1 MNPIKRAFSIV
12 SALIMTVNIVAFF
25 GFGVSAQDSSAD
37 FATVSETAG
46 NAGTINI
53 GRNNVSLKSSDY
65 YSFTPADGGYYAITG
80 EAIVRT
86 AKKADDN
93 TVKNVSEKNMHSY
106 FNKYGL
112 RASDLFYFEADSLYC
127 VYFSDWFGENDKAEI
142 TVEYYGEITD
152 YSYEKTE
159 VNSQNIEAGVFMR
172 NDSEK
177 DYPYLGSVCCFPAEI
192 RFSGGKTL
200 ENDSWSGYMKIR
212 DLGTQTLKV
221 FMSNNDGPVFEFE
234 VVYEPEYVESVELPA
249 GFSPYLF
256 VVFSGGPGYY
266 YWNLIYPNR
275 ITVNLKNG
283 SKSVVDNAGRT
294 HYFISENEIRH
305 SLRMDYERNEKDRIV
320 FRVYIDGDIY
330 SEKEATC
337 SSSLLIDIIELIKNI
352 KEEITE
358 SADRISG
365 GDDTNTV
372 LPDFFSNL
380 TSVFRY
386 FIKHRIY
393 IMKNGYYFNGTIPN
407 MTNWLVTI

>member
-1 MNPIKRAFSIV
+1 MNLVKRTFSLV
-12 SALIMTVNIVAFF
+12 LALALTLNIAALSGTVA
-25 GFGVSAQDSSAD
+25 SAQDTGAD

-93 TVKNVSEKNMHSY
+93 TVKKFSEKNMHSY

-200 ENDSWSGYMKIR
+200 KNDSWSGYMKIR

-234 VVYEPEYVESVELPA
+234 VVYEPEDVESVELPA
-249 GFSPYLF
+249 NFRPSLF
-256 VVFSGGPGYY
+256 EVFSGGSGYY
-266 YWNLIYPNR
+266 YWNLIYPDK
-275 ITVNLKNG
+275 ITVNFKNG
-283 SKSVVDNAGRT
+283 NKSVVTDIFRT
-294 HYFISENEIRH
+294 SSFISENEIRH
-305 SLRMDYERNEKDRIV
+305 SLSSGYERNDEDRMV
-320 FRVYIDGDIY
+320 FRVYIDGKMFC
-330 SEKEATC
+330 EKDADC
-337 SSSLLIDIIELIKNI
+337 SSSLIIDTVELLKAVKDN
-352 KEEITE
+352 TGYA
-358 SADRISG
+358 ADRISD
-365 GDDTNTV
+365 GDDPVRV
-372 LPDFFSNL
+372 LPDFFSSL
-380 TSVFRY
+380 MSVFRY
-386 FIKHRIY
+386 FIKHRMY